1 MSVRHSGSLESFWT
15 IITFV
20 CIQYISMRFLFGVC
34 RNEMRSPLRESRS
47 AREAELEFGRTLKLE
62 QIFTYTIPNPLF
74 GHHPLLGQSHI
85 VTPYIETQP
94 GLKLG
99 RSVTPAPC
107 TARGITAT
115 QLYQPLVSAM
125 VLLECIVL
133 KIWLKCIKI
142 TM

>member
-1 MSVRHSGSLESFWT
+1 MVR
-15 IITFV
+15 
-20 CIQYISMRFLFGVC
+20 ISD
-34 RNEMRSPLRESRS
+34 P
-47 AREAELEFGRTLKLE
+47 ELGLSQAAIYCSNVR
-62 QIFTYTIPNPLF
+62 YSTIPNPLF

>member
-1 MSVRHSGSLESFWT
+1 MNLVLRIRNHRKDSSVVGQMYRATGEPARGDELLSSLRHRWG
-15 IITFV
+15 
-20 CIQYISMRFLFGVC
+20 
-34 RNEMRSPLRESRS
+34 
-47 AREAELEFGRTLKLE
+47 
-62 QIFTYTIPNPLF
+62 TIPNPLF